1 MRDLNI
7 VKNFKREINLRT
19 KVIKDK
25 TKYSR
30 KEKHKGQIMF
40 VYMVKTDRKVK
51 CFQKLKDAKEFIKN
65 TKYTEEMFNGDK
77 YTYEPIKTKLINSKQ
92 SYLED

>member
-30 KEKHKGQIMF
+30 KEKHKG
-40 VYMVKTDRKVK
+40 
-51 CFQKLKDAKEFIKN
+51 
-65 TKYTEEMFNGDK
+65 
-77 YTYEPIKTKLINSKQ
+77 
-92 SYLED
+92 